1 MAQLT
6 LHWTETAIRQRN
18 FIFEY
23 WIQRNQSA
31 TYAKKLNE
39 KIRVRTNLLKL
50 NPELGVKTTYT
61 IVLPNGYYAVS
72 DINNYLQGQMI
83 LAGQYLIDGNGN
95 NVYYLSL
102 QYDTPYYAVQVL
114 SFAVPTALPVGYI
127 LFINTNLHN

>member
-39 KIRVRTNLLKL
+39 KIRERTNLLKL
-50 NPELGVKTTYT
+50 NPELGVKTTYKNT
-61 IVLPNGYYAVS
+61 RAVS
-72 DINNYLQGQMI
+72 LGHYSILYQKNNLRIIITGFWDNRQEPEK
-83 LAGQYLIDGNGN
+83 LLKFLID
-95 NVYYLSL
+95 
-102 QYDTPYYAVQVL
+102 
-114 SFAVPTALPVGYI
+114 
-127 LFINTNLHN
+127 